1 MIAFRTIDNSD
12 RPHESSVS
20 GKGDHFFAVLW
31 DSGIGCGDVKAPAM
45 LCAQRY

>member
-12 RPHESSVS
+12 RPHESSIS
-20 GKGDHFFAVLW
+20 WKGDRFFAVLW
-31 DSGIGCGDVKAPAM
+31 GSVVGCGEVKAPAM